1 MSGGSPP
8 TRVVWIEIHSKEN
21 HTQYKLSPPTR
32 VVWIEIEFTAVSVTK
47 RRLSPPT
54 RVVWIEIGICLFTTN
69 KNWVTTHTGGVDW
82 NPIDVHIDRAVKSHH
97 PHGWCGLKLLLN
109 NIQKKKQESPPTRV
123 VWIEIRYGYACRWQ
137 GSVTTHTG
145 GVDWNKVRKHYQTL
159 WKMSPPT
166 RVVWIEIAVQ
176 IDEKQTES
184 RHHPHGW
191 CGLKSYRLPS
201 LNFVSGHHPHGWCG
215 LKLFLNRLER

>member
-1 MSGGSPP
+1 MSPP
-8 TRVVWIEIHSKEN
+8 TRVVWIEIFYLFWL
-21 HTQYKLSPPTR
+21 TQ
-32 VVWIEIEFTAVSVTK
+32 
-47 RRLSPPT
+47 
-54 RVVWIEIGICLFTTN
+54 LFC
-69 KNWVTTHTGGVDW
+69 VTTHTGGVDW
-82 NPIDVHIDRAVKSHH
+82 NIFFFISYKFNSMVTTHTGGVDWNLICNNVFPRCYSHH
-97 PHGWCGLKLLLN
+97 PHGWCGLKLPLLREITRGKEVTTHTGGVDWN
-109 NIQKKKQESPPTRV
+109 FNTGLNLSTTLWSPPTRV